1 MRIAAVYGS
10 EDGDRKTLIHPFI
23 VDQRGPRPSG
33 SNREIHGTA
42 PSTNIRIGLYSGF
55 KLGEPIGQ
63 GFGVHQ
69 VLHRFTVARARPLT
83 DVAVYNLTRHR
94 SSRESSMGTAAN
106 PKPALVLRLAC
117 AVLSLTSAISAEQ
130 LPIKIYTIA
139 DGHFLTTDVTQI
151 ARLEA
156 VVQRLGGEVVYVKPH
171 GALYNVAVKNKVVAQ
186 AIAQGVARWNPQA
199 PIFGLA
205 GSPMLDVW
213 RGMDR
218 RYETDGTLRSRK
230 FPDALITEPQEAAAH
245 TRTATPAVMRRV
257 Y

>member
-1 MRIAAVYGS
+1 
-10 EDGDRKTLIHPFI
+10 
-23 VDQRGPRPSG
+23 
-33 SNREIHGTA
+33 
-42 PSTNIRIGLYSGF
+42 
-55 KLGEPIGQ
+55 
-63 GFGVHQ
+63 
-69 VLHRFTVARARPLT
+69 
-83 DVAVYNLTRHR
+83 
-94 SSRESSMGTAAN
+94 MGTAAN

-213 RGMDR
+213 RGMGMRVVSESFADR